1 MSIILKDPITSAV
14 AWKGAE
20 LSKDDSWIFH
30 LSDASLAGITEA
42 LAVANARGVVVPAMT
57 QDDFPVSGALAAD
70 IAFFNEELENG
81 RGFLL
86 IRGLNKL
93 GLEEADLQT
102 IYYGIGLHMGTPVSQ
117 NPKGDMIGKVT
128 SVGDPKQMNT
138 RVYETNAYLPYH
150 SDLSD
155 VVGLLSIRKAKAGGL
170 SSLVSSATVY
180 NEILTKHPEYVGLLY
195 RPVYFNHLGE
205 ALPSL
210 SPIFSYHDG
219 KLACRYLRKY
229 LEDGATLRGVT
240 LSLVE
245 VEMLDLIDSIIH
257 DPAIRMDMML
267 EPGDI
272 QFANNYTVMHSRTS
286 FEDFDD
292 PALKRRLL
300 RLWLKMPNART
311 LAPEFPGRN
320 GIQAD
325 YAKAA

>member
-1 MSIILKDPITSAV
+1 MSIILTDPITSPV
-14 AWKGAE
+14 AWKGAD
-20 LSKDDSWIFH
+20 LAKDDTWIFR
-30 LSDASLAGITEA
+30 LSDESLAGVTEA
-42 LAVANARGVVVPAMT
+42 LSVARARGVVVPAMT
-57 QDDFPVSGALAAD
+57 QADFPVSGALARD

-86 IRGLNKL
+86 IRGLDRL
-93 GLEEADLQT
+93 GLGEDDLQT

-117 NPKGDMIGKVT
+117 NPKGDMLGKVT

-180 NEILTKHPEYVGLLY
+180 NEILTRHPEYVGLLY

-205 ALPSL
+205 ELPSL
-210 SPIFSYHDG
+210 SPIFSFHDG

-229 LEDGATLRGVT
+229 LEDGATIRGIK
-240 LSLVE
+240 LSSVE
-245 VEMLDLIDSIIH
+245 IEMLDLIDSIIH

-300 RLWLKMPNART
+300 RLWLKMPNARV

-320 GIQAD
+320 GIPARI
-325 YAKAA
+325 AA

>member
-1 MSIILKDPITSAV
+1 
-14 AWKGAE
+14 
-20 LSKDDSWIFH
+20 
-30 LSDASLAGITEA
+30 
-42 LAVANARGVVVPAMT
+42 
-57 QDDFPVSGALAAD
+57 
-70 IAFFNEELENG
+70 
-81 RGFLL
+81 
-86 IRGLNKL
+86 
-93 GLEEADLQT
+93 
-102 IYYGIGLHMGTPVSQ
+102 MGTPVSQ

-155 VVGLLSIRKAKAGGL
+155 VVGLLSIRKAKSGGL

-180 NEILTKHPEYVGLLY
+180 NEILTRHPEYVGLLY

-229 LEDGATLRGVT
+229 LEDGATLRGIT
-240 LSLVE
+240 LSTVE

-257 DPAIRMDMML
+257 DPEIRMDMML

-272 QFANNYTVMHSRTS
+272 QFANNYSVMHSRTS
-286 FEDFDD
+286 FEDFED